1 MKIVKIV
8 KKKRKKPQKPL
19 KWSMIVMLLSGW
31 LLPLLLISF
40 CLLYFVSSMI
50 NRQIEKT
57 ILLSAD
63 KAVEICDMQME
74 EIAIHSR
81 NASYNTAIRD
91 SYERYRKDGK
101 DIRLYS
107 EVTKFLNQQYKYNR
121 TFLYTMVF
129 FMENPVNMFC
139 YTFNTYSDNNI
150 ITAGYSHVEHFQKEE
165 LADIL
170 LIGET
175 LDTKIELVQLNGKLY
190 LVRNLMNSYFEPF
203 AMIVMELDPEG
214 VFGSLNSVWG
224 AVRYELFID
233 GAPLM
238 GTELPE
244 AVNSLDLTAVTE
256 DSVYVHEHGI
266 AYVYKV
272 VKYESK
278 KYAYVVELDSQVIID
293 DLSML
298 RYILVLVLIFLVPL
312 IILVFWFFY
321 HKVTRPVNVLVEAS
335 REIEEGNYGYTI
347 EGTGDSQ
354 EFFYLNRA
362 FNAMSAELKHQFEK
376 IYLEELALRDANIKA
391 LQSQINPHFLN
402 NTLEIINWEARMNG
416 NESVSGMIEALG
428 TMLEATMN
436 RKQAR
441 LIPLSEELAY
451 VDAYLYII
459 KKRLGDR
466 LLIEKQVDE
475 ALLKV
480 EVPRLIIQPIVEN
493 AVEHGERGRH
503 QKIALRVYRIP
514 ENPDI
519 ISIQVFN
526 NGTLTKEDKERIE
539 YLLSGDDIADKNE
552 RHVSL
557 GIRNV
562 DRRLR
567 IIYGEEC
574 RLTIENDGNNQTVST
589 ILVKINDESKNRQ

>member
-81 NASYNTAIRD
+81 NASYNTVIRD

-562 DRRLR
+562 DRRLQ

>member
-1 MKIVKIV
+1 MKIV
-8 KKKRKKPQKPL
+8 KKKGKKPL

-81 NASYNTAIRD
+81 NASYNTTIRD

-175 LDTKIELVQLNGKLY
+175 LDTKIELVQLNGRLY

-203 AMIVMELDPEG
+203 AMIVMELDPDG

-244 AVNSLDLTAVTE
+244 AVNSLNLTEVTE

-347 EGTGDSQ
+347 EGMGDSQ

-503 QKIALRVYRIP
+503 QKIALQVYRIP
-514 ENPDI
+514 ETPDI

>member
-81 NASYNTAIRD
+81 NASYNTVIRD

-362 FNAMSAELKHQFEK
+362 FNAMSAELKDRK
-376 IYLEELALRDANIKA
+376 
-391 LQSQINPHFLN
+391 
-402 NTLEIINWEARMNG
+402 
-416 NESVSGMIEALG
+416 SV
-428 TMLEATMN
+428 
-436 RKQAR
+436 
-441 LIPLSEELAY
+441 
-451 VDAYLYII
+451 V
-459 KKRLGDR
+459 
-466 LLIEKQVDE
+466 
-475 ALLKV
+475 
-480 EVPRLIIQPIVEN
+480 
-493 AVEHGERGRH
+493 
-503 QKIALRVYRIP
+503 
-514 ENPDI
+514 
-519 ISIQVFN
+519 
-526 NGTLTKEDKERIE
+526 
-539 YLLSGDDIADKNE
+539 
-552 RHVSL
+552 
-557 GIRNV
+557 
-562 DRRLR
+562 
-567 IIYGEEC
+567 
-574 RLTIENDGNNQTVST
+574 
-589 ILVKINDESKNRQ
+589 